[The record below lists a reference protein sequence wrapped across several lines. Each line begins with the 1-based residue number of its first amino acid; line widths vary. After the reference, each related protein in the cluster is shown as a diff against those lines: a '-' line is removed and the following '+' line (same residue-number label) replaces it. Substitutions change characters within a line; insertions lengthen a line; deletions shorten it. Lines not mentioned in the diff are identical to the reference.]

1 MIHAKELRK
10 TYGKGASEVRALR
23 DVTLQIGRGEMVAV
37 MGPSGCGKTTLLQV
51 LAGIEPADR
60 GETWIDGTPLHTL
73 KDKRLSKFRLEK
85 MGFVFQQYHLIDVLS
100 VLENTALPLIARGVP
115 AKEAKAKA
123 SAALERVGLAD
134 KASALPSELSGG
146 QCQRAAIARA
156 IVGEPQVIWADEPT
170 GALDSGNAEQVI
182 GLMCKL
188 NESLGTTVIVV
199 THDPAVAAKAHRIL
213 RMDNGR
219 IVGEGGPAHV

>member
-10 TYGKGASEVRALR
+10 TYGDGVSAVRALR
-23 DVTLQIGRGEMVAV
+23 GVTLQIGAGEMVAV
-37 MGPSGCGKTTLLQV
+37 MGPSGCGKTTLLHV
-51 LAGIEPADR
+51 LAGIEPADH
-60 GETWIDGTPLHTL
+60 GETWIDGTSLHSL
-73 KDKRLSKFRLEK
+73 KDKQLSKFRLER
-85 MGFVFQQYHLIDVLS
+85 MGFVFQHYHLIDVLS

-115 AKEAKAKA
+115 AADANRKAYT
-123 SAALERVGLAD
+123 ALERVGLAD
-134 KASALPSELSGG
+134 KASSLPSELSGG

-156 IVGEPQVIWADEPT
+156 IVGEPKVIWADEPT
-170 GALDSGNAEQVI
+170 GALDSGNAEQVT

-199 THDPAVAAKAHRIL
+199 THDASVACKAHRIL

-219 IVGEGGPAHV
+219 ILSEGGAVHV